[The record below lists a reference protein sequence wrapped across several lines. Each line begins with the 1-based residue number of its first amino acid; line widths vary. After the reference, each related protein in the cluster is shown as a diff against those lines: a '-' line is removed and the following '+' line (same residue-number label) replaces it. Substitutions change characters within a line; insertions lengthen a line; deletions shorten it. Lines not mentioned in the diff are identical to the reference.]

1 MRSIFLFRVRMNQ
14 FADNFL
20 GVLSI
25 SRLCPMCNAH
35 ADNQNLL
42 AKCKAITEQF
52 KGSIQSEIN
61 NIYSKKIVISS
72 AKKLITVL
80 QFREKTI
87 LENNLKNSDK

>member
-1 MRSIFLFRVRMNQ
+1 MSQ
-14 FADNFL
+14 FGDNFR
-20 GVLSI
+20 GVSNN
-25 SRLCPMCNAH
+25 SRLCPMCNSH
-35 ADNQNLL
+35 TDNQNLL

-61 NIYSKKIVISS
+61 NIYSEKIVISS